1 MKGLRATISYP
12 ESPSGRTPLLG
23 PSPLRTVRKT
33 FAVYG
38 SSPSIA
44 LLKKTRFRD
53 RKMQAVNLV
62 AALWV
67 KKNAVCSPFRAPH
80 HQGDA
85 IMQAPAGD
93 AGDFLTAY
101 GTTSV
106 LVVPEKAKNFR
117 TPKCISH
124 MGPFAICEVGFMCGI
139 IRVGFASDFNVS
151 CDGCTRGG

>member
-1 MKGLRATISYP
+1 
-12 ESPSGRTPLLG
+12 
-23 PSPLRTVRKT
+23 
-33 FAVYG
+33 
-38 SSPSIA
+38 
-44 LLKKTRFRD
+44 
-53 RKMQAVNLV
+53 MQAVNLV

-67 KKNAVCSPFRAPH
+67 KKNAVCSPFRATH
-80 HQGDA
+80 RQGDA

-124 MGPFAICEVGFMCGI
+124 MGPFAICEVGFMYGI
-139 IRVGFASDFNVS
+139 IRVGFASDFNVLIHRQRCGAGS
-151 CDGCTRGG
+151 DWAVC

>member
-1 MKGLRATISYP
+1 M
-12 ESPSGRTPLLG
+12 
-23 PSPLRTVRKT
+23 
-33 FAVYG
+33 
-38 SSPSIA
+38 
-44 LLKKTRFRD
+44 
-53 RKMQAVNLV
+53 NLV

-67 KKNAVCSPFRAPH
+67 KKNAVRSPFRTTH

-85 IMQAPAGD
+85 IMQAPASE

-101 GTTSV
+101 GTASV

-124 MGPFAICEVGFMCGI
+124 MGPLAICEVGFMCGI